1 MLISEPHKTEG
12 RFDPKKFFLTFF
24 IKFFFGLKNT
34 IKSSQHEK
42 LEKKFFLGQIGLQFF
57 AAHWSAISSIVL
69 RLAVIDR
76 KINGGDFDSFIV
88 KISWGEHLH
97 FYRKGRKTSKLGRSG
112 TNGLTWIFFL
122 INVHKTQ
129 FCLNVFL

>member
-1 MLISEPHKTEG
+1 MSRTKLKADLT
-12 RFDPKKFFLTFF
+12 RKKFFLTFL

-42 LEKKFFLGQIGLQFF
+42 LEKKFFLGQIGLHFF
-57 AAHWSAISSIVL
+57 AISSIVL

-88 KISWGEHLH
+88 KIS
-97 FYRKGRKTSKLGRSG
+97 
-112 TNGLTWIFFL
+112 
-122 INVHKTQ
+122 
-129 FCLNVFL
+129 

>member
-42 LEKKFFLGQIGLQFF
+42 LEKKFFWVKLDFTF
-57 AAHWSAISSIVL
+57 L
-69 RLAVIDR
+69 RLTDQRLV
-76 KINGGDFDSFIV
+76 
-88 KISWGEHLH
+88 
-97 FYRKGRKTSKLGRSG
+97 
-112 TNGLTWIFFL
+112 
-122 INVHKTQ
+122 Q
-129 FCLNVFL
+129 